1 MAAFNVSDRCVAVQ
15 LSHYFYPVHIYERAQ
30 VIGRHD
36 SLALIA
42 RQLKD
47 GDRVLDLGMGAG
59 SLARLVDR
67 GRGIRFDGVT
77 INPEEQNLA
86 APYYER
92 TWIADL
98 ESVELSALT
107 DVSTYDAVV
116 CADVLEH
123 LRQPAKILQACQRL
137 LKRDGRLL
145 ISVPN
150 VGYAGLIAELMEG
163 EFRYRPEG
171 LLDQTH
177 LRFFTRRSL
186 MRFLTECGWSVQSCQ
201 AVDLPVLA
209 SEFGPDFNL
218 LPPPVA
224 EYLQVL
230 GDARTY
236 QFVVSATRQTAQSS
250 PGASE
255 LPPADTATEPLA
267 CFSLS
272 LYWSEGHGYDET
284 RKSVGQGLIGCLH
297 QAVRFELEPRSAG
310 YSGLRLDP
318 ADRAG
323 YLHLHQMELVSSQG
337 GSLWRWEP
345 NPFGLAQL
353 SKALHH
359 HLLID
364 SPSWTGSAAPLL
376 LTGNDPWFEL
386 PVPPPILHSLAT
398 QGGALIVTLGW
409 PVSADYLQ
417 AVRHVERLEFDS
429 GRRLM
434 EATDR
439 VNHLEVALSDREVE
453 ISKLAVDVQALR
465 ARETLL
471 DDQLREAKARLRDSE
486 QSRDELG
493 EKLAVLS
500 EETKELR
507 SRFNLVMG
515 EKTAIQRELDIKSRK
530 IQEQM
535 AQVQGLQSH
544 LARVENT
551 AAYRLS
557 RPVANWYWRL
567 RGGHPANRPASAS
580 AAFDNER
587 PTMPDAPIDVI
598 VPVYRGLSDTRRCVE
613 SVLGSR
619 TRLPWR
625 LILINDCSP
634 EPEVTDYLRLVSRTD
649 PRILLL
655 ENAEN
660 LGFVGTVNRGMAIS
674 SVADVLLLNSDAAVA
689 NDWLDRIALCAYSR
703 PRVASVTPF
712 SNNATIC
719 SYPRFCEDNP
729 LPDGYDLERL
739 DRLFAKNLA
748 GHAVEVPTGVGFCM
762 FIRRAC
768 LDEVGLF
775 DVANFGKGYGE
786 ENDFCVRATS
796 SGWVNLH
803 AMDTFV
809 LHSGGTSFG
818 STKGPRE
825 QQAMETIRR
834 LHPGYEAA
842 VMDFV
847 RRDPARYGRITVDL
861 ARLADHSKPI
871 ILNVL
876 HDRGGGTLR
885 HVRELVEAFKDRAS
899 FLTLAPQ
906 PGGVLLQSESSE
918 RGSQWQLGFPS
929 AGDNGLIEFLRA
941 LGVRQVH
948 YHHLLGHSAEV
959 RQLPLMLEARYDFT
973 AHDFY
978 TYCPQVSMVTAEG
991 RYCGDPGLE
1000 GCRACLRQTPVP
1012 GVESIDDW
1020 RETHAEFLGG
1030 ARFVLVPSH
1039 DAGARIAKLAPSARV
1054 RFAPHSDLYQI
1065 DLPAPSK
1072 RRRRLRDDEPLRIL
1086 VVGALSKIKGADL
1099 LEDVARLAAAQ
1110 KLPLDF
1116 HLIGYAYRQLLKAP
1130 KANLTVHGAYEESE
1144 LDTLIDWLRPDLVWF
1159 PAQCPETYSFTLT
1172 SALKSGLP
1180 IMAPDIGAFPERLQH
1195 RNWTWLFRWDAGPD
1209 LTVSRLLDLRRR
1221 YFVGDALPDVRPLS
1235 AESKVTM
1242 FDRFDYRK
1250 DYLVDAATS
1259 TSLGERAFNGD
1270 FVGIACAIAGKSGH
1284 DKALRPYAGRL
1295 LSLVVWLRGRP
1306 WMSGL
1311 VRLIPYHLQRNVK
1324 SWLLR

>member
-1 MAAFNVSDRCVAVQ
+1 MAAFNVTDQSVAVQ

-30 VIGRHD
+30 VIGQND

-42 RQLKD
+42 SQLKD

-77 INPEEQNLA
+77 INPEEQKLA

-92 TWIADL
+92 TWVADL
-98 ESVELSALT
+98 ELAELSALAEI
-107 DVSTYDAVV
+107 STYDAIV

-123 LRQPAKILQACQRL
+123 LRQPEKVLEASHRL
-137 LKRDGRLL
+137 LKRDGRML

-150 VGYAGLIAELMEG
+150 VAYAGLIAELMEG

-186 MRFLTECGWSVQSCQ
+186 VRFLSGCGWAVQSCQ

-236 QFVVSATRQTAQSS
+236 QFVVSATRQAAESS
-250 PGASE
+250 PGAGG
-255 LPPADTATEPLA
+255 LPLADVESGPLA

-272 LYWSEGHGYDET
+272 LYWSDGRGYDES
-284 RKSVGQGLIGCLH
+284 RKSVGQGQIGCLH
-297 QAVRFELEPRSAG
+297 QEIRFELEPSSGG

-323 YLHLHQMELVSSQG
+323 YLHLHQMELISPQG
-337 GSLWRWEP
+337 CSLWRWEP

-353 SKALHH
+353 SRALHH
-359 HLLID
+359 HLSVD
-364 SPSWTGSAAPLL
+364 SPSWPGEAAPLL

-386 PVPPPILHSLAT
+386 PVPQPALQMLAA

-409 PVSADYLQ
+409 PLSADYLQ
-417 AVRHVERLEFDS
+417 AARHVARLEVDS
-429 GRRLM
+429 ERRLM
-434 EATDR
+434 EVTDR
-439 VNHLEVALSDREVE
+439 VNHLETVLSGREVE
-453 ISKLAVDVQALR
+453 IRQLADDVQALR

-471 DDQLREAKARLRDSE
+471 DHQLRAAKARLDDSE
-486 QSRDELG
+486 QSRAELDGKVAALSDE
-493 EKLAVLS
+493 
-500 EETKELR
+500 TRELR
-507 SRFNLVMG
+507 SRCERYMA
-515 EKTAIQRELDIKSRK
+515 EKIAIQRELEIEGRK
-530 IQEQM
+530 LQEQM
-535 AQVQGLQSH
+535 AQVQGLQAH
-544 LARVENT
+544 VARVENT

-557 RPVANWYWRL
+557 RPVANLYWRL
-567 RGGHPANRPASAS
+567 RGGHPANRSASAS
-580 AAFDNER
+580 AVFDDER

-649 PRILLL
+649 PRIHLL
-655 ENAEN
+655 ENSEN

-674 SVADVLLLNSDAAVA
+674 PVADVLLLNSDAAVA
-689 NDWLDRIALCAYSR
+689 NDWLDRIAICAYSR

-729 LPDGYDLERL
+729 LPDGYDLEKL

-768 LDEVGLF
+768 LDEIGLF

-842 VMDFV
+842 VIDFV
-847 RRDPARYGRITVDL
+847 RRDPARYARTTVDL
-861 ARLADHSKPI
+861 ARLADQAKPM

-876 HDRGGGTLR
+876 HDRGGGTVR
-885 HVRELVEAFKDRAS
+885 HVRDLVEALKDRAS

-906 PGGVLLQSESSE
+906 PGGVVLRFESSE

-929 AGDNGLIEFLRA
+929 ASDTRLVDFLRA

-948 YHHLLGHSAEV
+948 FHHLLGHSPEV
-959 RQLPLMLEARYDFT
+959 RRLPLMLEARYDFT
-973 AHDFY
+973 AHDFFS
-978 TYCPQVSMVTAEG
+978 YCPQVSMVTAEG

-1012 GVESIDDW
+1012 GVVSIDEW
-1020 RETHAEFLGG
+1020 RETHAEFLAG
-1030 ARFVLVPSH
+1030 ARFVLVPSQ
-1039 DAGARIAKLAPSARV
+1039 DAGARIAKVAPSARV

-1065 DLPAPSK
+1065 DVTAPSH
-1072 RRRRLRDDEPLRIL
+1072 RRRRLRDEEPLRVL
-1086 VVGALSKIKGADL
+1086 VMGALSKIKGADL
-1099 LEDVARLAAAQ
+1099 LEDVARLAATQ

-1116 HLIGYAYRQLLKAP
+1116 HLLGYAYRQLLKAP
-1130 KANLTVHGAYEESE
+1130 RANLTVHGAYEESE
-1144 LDTLIDWLRPDLVWF
+1144 LDALIDWVRPDLVWF

-1195 RNWTWLFRWDAGPD
+1195 RNWTWIVRWDMGPE
-1209 LTVSRLLDLRRR
+1209 LAVSRLLDIRRR
-1221 YFVGDALPDVRPLS
+1221 HFVGDALPEESPLNT
-1235 AESKVTM
+1235 ESKAAM
-1242 FDRFDYRK
+1242 FDRFDYQK
-1250 DYLVDAATS
+1250 DYLVDAATQPA
-1259 TSLGERAFNGD
+1259 LGERAFDGI
-1270 FVGIACAIAGKSGH
+1270 FVGIAHAIAGQSGH
-1284 DKALRPYAGRL
+1284 DTAPKPYAGRV
-1295 LSLVVWLRGRP
+1295 LSLVIWLRGRP

-1311 VRLIPYHLQRNVK
+1311 VRLIPHHVQRNVK